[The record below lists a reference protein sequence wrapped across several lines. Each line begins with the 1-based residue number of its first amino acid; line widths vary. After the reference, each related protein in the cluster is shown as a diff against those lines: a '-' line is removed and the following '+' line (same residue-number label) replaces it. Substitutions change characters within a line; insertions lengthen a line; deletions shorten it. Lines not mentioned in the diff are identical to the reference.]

1 MMTMGS
7 RLERYIAA
15 DLLAPT
21 AKLTVTR
28 HEVRSVD
35 VHWHDFYE
43 LAYVTDGQAQHRVN
57 GMAHELSEGSAF
69 LMTPADFHEIHTLG
83 NEPISYYNVVIDP
96 LLLESRTD
104 DLFTA
109 RLQPPVWVVR
119 DLAGLAG
126 DFDRLW
132 REFQWDRPGAVRMR
146 HALLECILV
155 ELGRACASQPHDRPT
170 HFSGDEAGIK
180 RAVLH
185 VDHHF
190 REPLTLAGVAAQ
202 AHLSPNYFSERFK
215 DFTGTPFQAYLQQ
228 RRLAFARSLLAS
240 TRLGVTEVCHAAG
253 FNSPSHFG
261 RAYRSRYGESPSS
274 FRSGVDA
281 STSPP

>member
-1 MMTMGS
+1 MES

-21 AKLTVTR
+21 TRLTVTR
-28 HEVRSVD
+28 HEVRSVG

-43 LAYVTDGQAQHRVN
+43 LAYVTDGHALHRVN
-57 GMAHELSEGSAF
+57 GVAHELSAGSAF
-69 LMTPADFHEIHTLG
+69 LMTPADFHEIHTLRS
-83 NEPISYYNVVIDP
+83 EPVFYYNVVIDP
-96 LLLESRTD
+96 LLLESRSD

-109 RLQPPVWVVR
+109 RLQPPVWAAQDMV
-119 DLAGLAG
+119 DLES

-132 REFQWDRPGAVRMR
+132 REFQWDRPGAVPMR

-155 ELGRACASQPHDRPT
+155 ELGRACNSQTYERPT
-170 HFSGDEAGIK
+170 SSAGDQAGIK
-180 RAVLH
+180 RAVLY

-190 REPLTLAGVAAQ
+190 REPLTLAAVAAQ
-202 AHLSPNYFSERFK
+202 AHLSPNYFSERFRE
-215 DFTGTPFQAYLQQ
+215 FTGTSFQAYLQQ
-228 RRLAFARSLLAS
+228 RRLGFARSLLAS
-240 TRLGVTEVCHAAG
+240 TQLGVTEVCHAAG

-274 FRSGVDA
+274 FRTSAGADA
-281 STSPP
+281 SPQ